1 MQHKTDQHWRRA
13 PTLLVVE
20 AALKTSENLRGDSE
34 RVGCAEVNDTACLH
48 WLAHVYIVINNVSL
62 RGDKVSVWHDDSVV
76 LAFCPTAV
84 KWTAW
89 WVTHQSTCS
98 TAHCTATPHRL
109 STYTLLTTQQSALNR
124 CPSSKSRCTNMLLY
138 TSYIHVCTRT

>member
-1 MQHKTDQHWRRA
+1 MQGTTCACHVYVLLTSYSLIVYIFHYMQHKTDQHWRRA
-13 PTLLVVE
+13 PTLPVVE

-76 LAFCPTAV
+76 LAFCPTVV
-84 KWTAW
+84 K
-89 WVTHQSTCS
+89 
-98 TAHCTATPHRL
+98 
-109 STYTLLTTQQSALNR
+109 
-124 CPSSKSRCTNMLLY
+124 
-138 TSYIHVCTRT
+138 